1 MCLIINCVLF
11 KLCLSTYIVWFV
23 AIHYLNECNYC
34 LNILCA
40 KRYAKYMPS
49 YVGLYSP
56 VFLLTVFRKVPC
68 IWCRA
73 SKQLKKKSCEF
84 SANIVNCL
92 ELVSFQIWI
101 MVAGIDVEVII
112 LHSEWNSINSLILI
126 SSSSVGCD
134 GRCAGMY
141 TKAHEIP
148 CNFPKWCAIVSKI

>member
-1 MCLIINCVLF
+1 
-11 KLCLSTYIVWFV
+11 
-23 AIHYLNECNYC
+23 
-34 LNILCA
+34 
-40 KRYAKYMPS
+40 
-49 YVGLYSP
+49 
-56 VFLLTVFRKVPC
+56 
-68 IWCRA
+68 
-73 SKQLKKKSCEF
+73 
-84 SANIVNCL
+84 L